1 MILTIGTVVQTVIAL
16 VTVPLYLTQLGQ
28 ERYGVWV
35 IAGLVI
41 AYFGLLDRALGTA
54 VQKEVAGAAHEDRDR
69 SVIVWTAVVSNF
81 VVGVVVAMT
90 VVLVGEV
97 IFMRFVDLSAS
108 LQSEALEALPIL
120 AASVP
125 LVSVMSICQG
135 TLMARGRVATVSLL
149 ETVRL
154 LGLQLIP
161 LAFIY
166 VYGPDLRWLALG
178 ALVALAI
185 ALSLYLVSMLVLA
198 IGPVRFARP
207 SLAIAR
213 RLYHYG
219 KWVTVTSILTPV
231 LDFSD
236 RLIVGAV
243 RGASTVTAYSI
254 PYNLTARMTII
265 PLNVVRVAF
274 PRFSGVS
281 AQESRR
287 MAVTAV
293 AAVAAVTTPAAVFGS
308 IVSGP
313 FFNWWL
319 GGEGDIARESA
330 PVAAILFAGFW
341 VNGMGYVPSALLQA
355 QGRPDVPARFH
366 TIEAVPFLLVLAVGV
381 ALGGAIGGAI
391 AWSCRALVDALLLMI
406 VSSLGWRRGEILAS
420 AVLVT
425 VAACVGALFPDNAAV
440 LGAAGIPLV
449 GLSLA
454 VSWRLLPAEYKARLR
469 FSRRKRPGSGR
480 SAGSVLGE
488 GSD

>member
-16 VTVPLYLTQLGQ
+16 VTVPLYLSQLGQ
-28 ERYGVWV
+28 ERFGVWV

-54 VQKEVAGAAHEDRDR
+54 VQNEIARAGDEYRDR
-69 SVIVWTAVVSNF
+69 SAIVWTAAAANF
-81 VVGVVVAMT
+81 AVGVAAAMA
-90 VVLVGEV
+90 VVLIGEV
-97 IFMRFVDLSAS
+97 IFTRFVELPAS
-108 LQSEALEALPIL
+108 LRSEAMEALPIL

-135 TLMARGRVATVSLL
+135 ALMARGRVATVSVL

-161 LAFIY
+161 LGF
-166 VYGPDLRWLALG
+166 VYARGPDLRWLALG
-178 ALVALAI
+178 AFVALAI
-185 ALSLYLVSMLVLA
+185 ALSLYIVACLVLA
-198 IGPVRFARP
+198 LAPVRWSRP

-219 KWVTVTSILTPV
+219 KWVTVTSVLTPI

-236 RLIVGAV
+236 RLLVGVV

-265 PLNVVRVAF
+265 PLNVVRVSF

-281 AQESRR
+281 VQESRR

-308 IVSGP
+308 IISGP
-313 FFNWWL
+313 FFAWWL
-319 GGEGDIARESA
+319 GGDIARESA

-366 TIEAVPFLLVLAVGV
+366 TIEAIPFLAVLALGV
-381 ALGGAIGGAI
+381 YLGGAIGGAI

-406 VSSLGWRRGEILAS
+406 VSTLGWRRGEIVAS

-425 VAACVGALFPDNAAV
+425 LAACVGALFPENAAV
-440 LGAAGIPLV
+440 LGVAGTPLV

-454 VSWRLLPAEYKARLR
+454 MSWRLLPAEYKARLR
-469 FSRRKRPGSGR
+469 LSRRKRPGNDR
-480 SAGSVLGE
+480 SAGSVVGE